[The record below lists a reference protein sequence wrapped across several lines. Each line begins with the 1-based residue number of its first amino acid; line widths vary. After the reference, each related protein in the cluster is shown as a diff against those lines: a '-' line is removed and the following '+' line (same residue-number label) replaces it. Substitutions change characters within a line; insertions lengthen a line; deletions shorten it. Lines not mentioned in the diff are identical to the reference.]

1 MRIVIVG
8 AGAAGCFAAIT
19 LKRECPEAEVT
30 VLERGRRALAK
41 VAVTGGGRCNLTNS
55 FRGVKSLEQV
65 YPRGHRLMKRLS
77 HQFSPED
84 TCRWF
89 EAAGVALVTQEDECI
104 FPRSQQA
111 MEIVNTLLGAMQR
124 LGVRLV
130 TGAGVQRIEPHE
142 DGYLLHT
149 ADNTY
154 LAHRLLVT
162 TGGHPKPSG
171 YAMFD
176 GLGLKI
182 LPPIPS
188 LFSFCLPDEGLKALM
203 GTVVEDAA
211 VNLVGTKLQ
220 ASGPLLM
227 THWGVSGP
235 AILRLS
241 SYAARELAEAG
252 YKARLCIRWTGALT
266 QEEVRQTL
274 TELREANR
282 QKLITTMHPFGLQSR
297 LWDYLTSRA
306 KLDAKARWS
315 DLQGKVL
322 NRLTEVLTSDLYNIT
337 GKNRFKEEFVTSGGV
352 ALGEL
357 NPATLE
363 CKRHP
368 GLYLAGEV
376 TDTDAVTGG
385 FNLQAA
391 WTMGCVAARSIAAS
405 MESAQ

>member
-8 AGAAGCFAAIT
+8 AGAAGCFAAIA
-19 LKRECPEAEVT
+19 LKRECPEAEVI
-30 VLERGRRALAK
+30 VLERGKRALAK

-65 YPRGHRLMKRLS
+65 YPRGHRLMKRLF
-77 HQFSPED
+77 HQFSPQD

-89 EAAGVALVTQEDECI
+89 DAEGVALVTQEDECI

-111 MEIVNTLLGAMQR
+111 MEIVNTLLGSMQR
-124 LGVRLV
+124 LGVRLI
-130 TGAGVQRIEPHE
+130 TGAAVQRIEPRE

-149 ADNTY
+149 PEDTY

-162 TGGHPKPSG
+162 TGGQPKASG
-171 YAMFD
+171 YAMLD
-176 GLGLKI
+176 ELGLNV
-182 LPPIPS
+182 LPPLPS

-203 GTVVEDAA
+203 GTVVEGAV

-220 ASGPLLM
+220 ASGPLLI

-241 SYAARELAEAG
+241 SYAARELAEAS
-252 YKARLCIRWTGALT
+252 YKGRLCIRWTGALT
-266 QEEVRQTL
+266 QEEVQQTL
-274 TELREANR
+274 AELREANAR
-282 QKLITTMHPFGLQSR
+282 KLITTVHSFGLQSR
-297 LWDYLTSRA
+297 LWDYLTARA
-306 KLDAKARWS
+306 KLDAEARWS
-315 DLQGKVL
+315 DLQGKAL
-322 NRLTEVLTSDLYNIT
+322 NRLADILAGDIYTIT
-337 GKNRFKEEFVTSGGV
+337 DKNPFKEEFVTCGGV

-357 NPATLE
+357 NPSTLE
-363 CKRHP
+363 CKHHP

-391 WTMGCVAARSIAAS
+391 WTMGWVAARSIAEQLS
-405 MESAQ
+405 TKK